1 LGFVVLRLAWN
12 AKIKNRRLH
21 MKNIKGYAWKNE
33 RTAAFYHATAEQAH
47 EAFEEIRQR
56 DGKLTPA
63 AVVDS
68 ARPEESVLHE
78 DFEWRDDV
86 AAEKYRQGQARQ
98 MVGAVR
104 IIREERP
111 PVRAYVNVKV
121 VSSMPLKATDC
132 IREVDEEPE
141 QATEEENEGR
151 CYMPL
156 EEVLQKPDLC
166 NQMMADA
173 RRDAQ
178 TYKQKYS
185 ALASLASIMQ
195 AIDQTF
201 EEDTHE

>member
-1 LGFVVLRLAWN
+1 
-12 AKIKNRRLH
+12 

-33 RTAAFYHATAEQAH
+33 RTAALYHATAEQAH
-47 EAFEEIRQR
+47 EAFEEIRRR

-86 AAEKYRQGQARQ
+86 AAEKYRQGQARG
-98 MVGAVR
+98 MIGAVR
-104 IIREERP
+104 VVWQESKE
-111 PVRAYVNVKV
+111 PVRAYVNVRMADPELLPHYEE
-121 VSSMPLKATDC
+121 SS
-132 IREVDEEPE
+132 EEPQGNSDE
-141 QATEEENEGR
+141 LLDKSGR

-156 EEVLQKPDLC
+156 EEVLQQPDLC
-166 NQMMADA
+166 DQMMADA

-185 ALASLASIMQ
+185 TLASLANIMQ

-201 EEDTHE
+201 AGEENETA

>member
-1 LGFVVLRLAWN
+1 
-12 AKIKNRRLH
+12 
-21 MKNIKGYAWKNE
+21 MKNVKGYAWKNE

-47 EAFEEIRQR
+47 EAFEEIRRR

-104 IIREERP
+104 IVREERP

-121 VSSMPLKATDC
+121 VSSPPLKAADC
-132 IREVDEEPE
+132 IREEDEELE
-141 QATEEENEGR
+141 QPTAEEENEGR

-156 EEVLQKPDLC
+156 EEVLEKPDLC

-185 ALASLASIMQ
+185 TLASLANIMQ
-195 AIDQTF
+195 ATDQTF
-201 EEDTHE
+201 EEDTTHE

>member
-1 LGFVVLRLAWN
+1 
-12 AKIKNRRLH
+12 
-21 MKNIKGYAWKNE
+21 M
-33 RTAAFYHATAEQAH
+33 
-47 EAFEEIRQR
+47 
-56 DGKLTPA
+56 
-63 AVVDS
+63 
-68 ARPEESVLHE
+68 
-78 DFEWRDDV
+78 
-86 AAEKYRQGQARQ
+86 
-98 MVGAVR
+98 
-104 IIREERP
+104 
-111 PVRAYVNVKV
+111 RAYVNVKV
-121 VSSMPLKATDC
+121 VSSLPLKATDC

-141 QATEEENEGR
+141 QTTEEENDGR

-185 ALASLASIMQ
+185 TLASLASIMH

>member
-1 LGFVVLRLAWN
+1 
-12 AKIKNRRLH
+12 

-121 VSSMPLKATDC
+121 VSSLPLKATDC

-141 QATEEENEGR
+141 QTTEEENEGR

-156 EEVLQKPDLC
+156 EEVCKARPLQSDDGRCPAGCSDLQAKIQHAGKPCKHHAGHRPD
-166 NQMMADA
+166 
-173 RRDAQ
+173 
-178 TYKQKYS
+178 
-185 ALASLASIMQ
+185 I
-195 AIDQTF
+195 
-201 EEDTHE
+201 

>member
-1 LGFVVLRLAWN
+1 
-12 AKIKNRRLH
+12 
-21 MKNIKGYAWKNE
+21 MKNVKGYAWKNE

-47 EAFEEIRQR
+47 EAFEEIRRR

-104 IIREERP
+104 IVREERP

-121 VSSMPLKATDC
+121 VSSPPLKAADC
-132 IREVDEEPE
+132 IREEDEELE
-141 QATEEENEGR
+141 QTTEEENEGR

-156 EEVLQKPDLC
+156 EEVLEKPDLC

-185 ALASLASIMQ
+185 TLASLASIMQ

-201 EEDTHE
+201 EEDTTHE

>member
-1 LGFVVLRLAWN
+1 
-12 AKIKNRRLH
+12 
-21 MKNIKGYAWKNE
+21 M
-33 RTAAFYHATAEQAH
+33 
-47 EAFEEIRQR
+47 
-56 DGKLTPA
+56 
-63 AVVDS
+63 
-68 ARPEESVLHE
+68 
-78 DFEWRDDV
+78 
-86 AAEKYRQGQARQ
+86 
-98 MVGAVR
+98 
-104 IIREERP
+104 ERP

-121 VSSMPLKATDC
+121 VSSLPLKAADC

-141 QATEEENEGR
+141 QTTEEENEGR

-185 ALASLASIMQ
+185 TLSSLASIMQ

-201 EEDTHE
+201 EEDTTHE

>member
-1 LGFVVLRLAWN
+1 
-12 AKIKNRRLH
+12 
-21 MKNIKGYAWKNE
+21 MKNVKGYAWKNE

-47 EAFEEIRQR
+47 EAFEEIRRR

-111 PVRAYVNVKV
+111 PVRAYVNDRLDADKRGL
-121 VSSMPLKATDC
+121 VSSSFFHNSNLQNYPYAT
-132 IREVDEEPE
+132 PSW
-141 QATEEENEGR
+141 
-151 CYMPL
+151 
-156 EEVLQKPDLC
+156 LC
-166 NQMMADA
+166 CRAA
-173 RRDAQ
+173 SSICSTLCLRS
-178 TYKQKYS
+178 TLGS
-185 ALASLASIMQ
+185 IPTALSCS
-195 AIDQTF
+195 
-201 EEDTHE
+201 

>member
-1 LGFVVLRLAWN
+1 
-12 AKIKNRRLH
+12 

-33 RTAAFYHATAEQAH
+33 RTAALYHATAEQAH
-47 EAFEEIRQR
+47 EAFEEIRRR

-121 VSSMPLKATDC
+121 VSSPPLKAADC
-132 IREVDEEPE
+132 IREADEEQE
-141 QATEEENEGR
+141 QEPTAEEETESR

-156 EEVLQKPDLC
+156 EEVLQQPDLC
-166 NQMMADA
+166 GQMMADA

-185 ALASLASIMQ
+185 TLASLASIMQ

-201 EEDTHE
+201 AGEEDETA

>member
-1 LGFVVLRLAWN
+1 
-12 AKIKNRRLH
+12 

-33 RTAAFYHATAEQAH
+33 RTAALYHATAEQAH
-47 EAFEEIRQR
+47 DAFEEIRRR

-121 VSSMPLKATDC
+121 VSCPPLKAADC
-132 IREVDEEPE
+132 IREDDEEPE
-141 QATEEENEGR
+141 QPTAEEENEGR

-156 EEVLQKPDLC
+156 EDVLQEPDLC
-166 NQMMADA
+166 AQMMADA

-185 ALASLASIMQ
+185 TLASLANIIR

-201 EEDTHE
+201 EEDTTHE

>member
-1 LGFVVLRLAWN
+1 
-12 AKIKNRRLH
+12 

-78 DFEWRDDV
+78 DFEWRDNV

-98 MVGAVR
+98 MVAAVR
-104 IIREERP
+104 VIPAKTRE
-111 PVRAYVNVKV
+111 PVRAYINVRV
-121 VSSMPLKATDC
+121 TTRPLLKMDDVLETSEPD
-132 IREVDEEPE
+132 EPE
-141 QATEEENEGR
+141 EQSER

-156 EEVLQKPDLC
+156 EEVLQQPDLC
-166 NQMMADA
+166 GQMMADA

-185 ALASLASIMQ
+185 TLASLAPIMQ
-195 AIDQTF
+195 AIDETF
-201 EEDTHE
+201 EGEVKECPNRGLET

>member
-1 LGFVVLRLAWN
+1 
-12 AKIKNRRLH
+12 

-33 RTAAFYHATAEQAH
+33 RTAALYHATAEQAH
-47 EAFEEIRQR
+47 DAFEEIRRR

-63 AVVDS
+63 AAVVDS
-68 ARPEESVLHE
+68 ARPQESVLHE

-121 VSSMPLKATDC
+121 VSSLPLKAADC
-132 IREVDEEPE
+132 ILEVDEEPE
-141 QATEEENEGR
+141 QTTEEENEGR

-156 EEVLQKPDLC
+156 EEVLQKSDLRD
-166 NQMMADA
+166 QMMADA

-185 ALASLASIMQ
+185 TLASLASIMQ

-201 EEDTHE
+201 EEDTAHE

>member
-1 LGFVVLRLAWN
+1 
-12 AKIKNRRLH
+12 
-21 MKNIKGYAWKNE
+21 MKNVKGYAWKNE

-121 VSSMPLKATDC
+121 VSSLPLKAADC
-132 IREVDEEPE
+132 IRKWMKSRSRPPRKRTR
-141 QATEEENEGR
+141 AAAICHWKR
-151 CYMPL
+151 FC
-156 EEVLQKPDLC
+156 KS
-166 NQMMADA
+166 
-173 RRDAQ
+173 Q
-178 TYKQKYS
+178 TS
-185 ALASLASIMQ
+185 AIR
-195 AIDQTF
+195 
-201 EEDTHE
+201 